1 MTLNQVVT
9 ALETIATNHQQ
20 INSFGFGDIW
30 EQNSSGTIYYPQMFV
45 EIESSNIAAKKLN
58 LTMRFYFMDVVK
70 NGEVNENEV
79 LSDQLEIAKD
89 VIAQLQHNDYDWIF
103 DAENVPMQDFTE
115 NLTDSVAGWSAD
127 ITLEVPYTFDRC
139 AIPMTPIS
147 VEVGGTSVRIYDQDG
162 NTIEQVSCG
171 GSYQVTVVS
180 AIDGGLSNSTYTN
193 SVITP

>member
-45 EIESSNIAAKKLN
+45 ELESTNITTRMLN
-58 LTMRFYFMDVVK
+58 LTFRIYFMDVVK

-89 VIAQLQHNDYDWIF
+89 VVAQLQHVDYTWVF

-115 NLTDSVAGWSAD
+115 NLTDSVSGWYID
-127 ITLEVPYTFDRC
+127 VTLELPYTFDRC
-139 AIPMTPIS
+139 AIPQTPQI
-147 VEVGGTSVRIYDQDG
+147 
-162 NTIEQVSCG
+162 
-171 GSYQVTVVS
+171 
-180 AIDGGLSNSTYTN
+180 TN
-193 SVITP
+193 